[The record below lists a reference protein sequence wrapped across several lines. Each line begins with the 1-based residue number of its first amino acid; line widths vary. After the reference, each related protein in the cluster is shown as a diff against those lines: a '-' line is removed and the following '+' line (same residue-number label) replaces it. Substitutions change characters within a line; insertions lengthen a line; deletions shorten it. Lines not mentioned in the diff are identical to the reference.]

1 MAFTVRTNKPEAGNK
16 NFIRKASG
24 GWNTC
29 IKGKPTDADC
39 DVLSN
44 CVGYASGRF
53 NEIYNEVMGT
63 TGCKY
68 TTLNCNAENFIERAK
83 SAGLEV
89 VDYPTLGGIMVM
101 QKGSTL
107 SGSDG
112 AGHVFIPEKILEY
125 GSNGYASKIYTSESN
140 YGREAFFNAT
150 RTNSNGRWGLSSNY
164 SFRGCIVNPAVGT
177 EGTYKEPETTEPEIP
192 TTYKFNIGDKVVI
205 SGSLYTSS
213 NAKNPAGSVT
223 NKITNITRIA
233 EGAKHPYNTTG
244 DLGWMDEADITKY
257 EEEAATSP
265 QKFNI
270 GDKVVISGKLYTSSN
285 ATKAAGSV
293 TNKVTNITRYAKGA
307 KHPYNTT
314 GDLGW
319 MDESSITAYTG
330 ATTYTVQEGD
340 TLSEIAAQY
349 NMSWKELY
357 ALNKFVIGNNPDVIK
372 PGQVLTIKN

>member
-1 MAFTVRTNKPEAGNK
+1 MAFTVRTSKPEAGNK

-68 TTLNCNAENFIERAK
+68 ATLNCNAENFIERAK

-101 QKGSTL
+101 QKGNTL

-140 YGREAFFNAT
+140 YGGEAFFNAT

-177 EGTYKEPETTEPEIP
+177 EGAYKEPETTEPGTP

-213 NAKNPAGSVT
+213 NAENPTGSVT

-257 EEEAATSP
+257 EEETTAPS

-357 ALNKFVIGNNPDVIK
+357 ALNKSVIGNNPDIIK